1 MRSGRNPAAQIVK
14 RLFEEIQ
21 HEEEYT
27 TLQRHI
33 YHRRPDNAYRSS
45 TVKWFVWRID
55 KKTHTNAGFTIHQG
69 LYLCTPVILGTIGGC
84 TVRRTNY
91 EMKIVEG
98 KVLTKRCIRMDSGSD
113 IVFIQLLHDY

>member
-69 LYLCTPVILGTIGGC
+69 LYLCIPVILGLLVAAKCGEQT
-84 TVRRTNY
+84 
-91 EMKIVEG
+91 MK
-98 KVLTKRCIRMDSGSD
+98 
-113 IVFIQLLHDY
+113 

>member
-55 KKTHTNAGFTIHQG
+55 KKTHTNAGFTIQPGALFMHP
-69 LYLCTPVILGTIGGC
+69 CDSRTIGGC
-84 TVRRTNY
+84 KVRRTNY